1 MTKKLLITTGLALA
15 LACSS
20 ASAEEVK
27 STAPVNKVKKVKKH
41 HRNDAYSPK
50 HHAAAKPQVVEKKEE
65 VIVFAEVAHPTPAA
79 MPHNSKSDEIE
90 IKVKGKVDVQYG
102 GTDSRADFRHPIDT
116 DILPQYITDKT
127 DLYQGKKY
135 GVEFY
140 NEHAL
145 VTNGEIAIE
154 AAKNLG
160 ESKYGAG
167 LVMNANPSATSSG
180 NKNPASKAFLF
191 VENGM
196 GRLEAGSLDGVSH
209 SMSPSA
215 DRIAK
220 ATGGID
226 GDFNNWMT
234 VGAYSDGISTTSPL
248 TAGDNVILN
257 NLFITTPGL
266 PYANQFSKKANKVNL
281 LSQRING
288 FQVGLGF
295 TRDTT
300 AQGTTYATLDFKGT
314 GYKNVVEGGLSYE
327 AKMGDNSVTLTAVG
341 QMGSARPYYK
351 DATTSVALKDLGAWE
366 IGGKVKMDKITVAA
380 SYGDWDKSG
389 TDLANT
395 QKKKANYWT
404 AGAAYDHK
412 DLGVSLTYMASERQG
427 GFAPSAYNYIVAT
440 NAANTN
446 AAAYDKASN
455 KYQALSFGAEY
466 HLMPGLTPYAEV
478 TGFEYKST
486 LTDVKLNKGA
496 VFLGGIK
503 LNF

>member
-20 ASAEEVK
+20 ASAENVK
-27 STAPVNKVKKVKKH
+27 TTAAPVKKVKRVK
-41 HRNDAYSPK
+41 NKQDDAYNPK
-50 HHAAAKPQVVEKKEE
+50 HHLAAKPQVVEKKEE
-65 VIVFAEVAHPTPAA
+65 VIVFAEVAHPTPVA

-102 GTDSRADFRHPIDT
+102 GTDSRADFRHPIDSNA
-116 DILPQYITDKT
+116 LPQYNNDATNE
-127 DLYQGKKY
+127 YQGKEY

-154 AAKNLG
+154 AAKTLG

-167 LVMNANPSATSSG
+167 LVMNANPSPTSSG
-180 NKNPASKAFLF
+180 NMNPASKAFLF

-209 SMSPSA
+209 SMSSSA

-226 GDFNNWMT
+226 GDFANWMT
-234 VGAYSDGISTTSPL
+234 VGAYSDGTLP
-248 TAGDNVILN
+248 ANKNVILN
-257 NLFITTPGL
+257 DLFITTPGL
-266 PYANQFSKKANKVNL
+266 PYATQFSKKANKVNL

-314 GYKNVVEGGLSYE
+314 GYKNVIEGGLSYE

-351 DATTSVALKDLGAWE
+351 DSNTSIALKDLGAWE
-366 IGGKVKMDKITVAA
+366 IGGKVRMDKITVAA

-395 QKKKANYWT
+395 EKKKANYWT
-404 AGAAYDHK
+404 AGAAYNHK

-427 GFAPSAYNYIVAT
+427 GFAASAYDYIVAKNT
-440 NAANTN
+440 ATANSYN
-446 AAAYDKASN
+446 NASN
-455 KYQALSFGAEY
+455 EYQALSFGAEY

-503 LNF
+503 LHF